1 MPISGN
7 RLPIQALT
15 TTILLPCSV
24 HFLAIDIGYTS
35 SIFVAHIHHYD
46 PSNFCAKDKFPCAGP
61 NINNSNLKAC
71 STITNNMPRE
81 RNETCCED
89 NMQLYQVIS
98 IYIYICIYIY
108 IHMYVCCIWKLRIG
122 NFEKRNI
129 LTSQWICCFFFF
141 ITSFRKIHKVS
152 RLCVS

>member
-35 SIFVAHIHHYD
+35 SIFVGHIHHYD

-98 IYIYICIYIY
+98 IYIYVYIY
-108 IHMYVCCIWKLRIG
+108 THVCVLYLKIADWQFRKTEYLD
-122 NFEKRNI
+122 KPVD
-129 LTSQWICCFFFF
+129 LLFFFF
-141 ITSFRKIHKVS
+141 YHQ
-152 RLCVS
+152 LQEDP